1 MMKRK
6 IYKFFSVV
14 FILIGT
20 HSMVFGQIDTSKTI
34 VDDIQFDLK
43 EVKVSADKD
52 TIEVS
57 VFLISYAEH
66 PREFRLNNFASQ
78 LFDKSGEGH
87 FFDALQMGKVRVL
100 FAARQNYLDYLLQNN
115 TPVELKIRYPFDSKS
130 NRPEYTKLVFQENS
144 NEGRFLEVEIPLQS
158 KGNEAK

>member
-1 MMKRK
+1 MKRK
-6 IYKFFSVV
+6 MYKFLSVV

-20 HSMVFGQIDTSKTI
+20 HNMVFGQIDTSKTI

-43 EVKVSADKD
+43 EVKVSANKD
-52 TIEVS
+52 TLEVS
-57 VFLISYAEH
+57 FFLISYAEH

-78 LFDKSGEGH
+78 LFDESGNGH
-87 FFDALQMGKVRVL
+87 FFDAIQMGQVRVL

-130 NRPEYTKLVFQENS
+130 NRAEYTKLVFQENS